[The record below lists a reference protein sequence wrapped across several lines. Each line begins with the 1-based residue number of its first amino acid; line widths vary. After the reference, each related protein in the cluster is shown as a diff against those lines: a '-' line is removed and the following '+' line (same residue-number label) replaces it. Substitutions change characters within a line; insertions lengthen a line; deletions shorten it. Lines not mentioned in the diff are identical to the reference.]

1 MLPIHLDLGFTQI
14 YFYEGIY
21 FLISII
27 LGVWWAKVR
36 VEKYGGKTE
45 KFEGLVVWSIVG
57 ALIGARLSHYV
68 FWQSD
73 VFFEN
78 PGVIFSPT
86 GAGNSITGGLVGGM
100 LGGYFYVK
108 RNNMNYWEYF
118 SLLSPGVLLG
128 QAVGRVG
135 CFLNGDAYGT
145 ATSSFLGVQFP
156 RYATTVPDFETE
168 YRLSSPAWESTAG
181 LPGQT
186 ETLSAPVHPTQLYEM
201 FGDVVLILIILWV
214 FKKIW
219 DTDKKSPLI
228 FFIHTGGYS
237 LLRFGLEYIR
247 ADKEGI
253 TMFGM
258 SNLQIAL
265 LLYGL
270 FTIGY
275 ATKYY
280 LDKRSKTGSA

>member
-1 MLPIHLDLGFTQI
+1 MFPIHLDLGFTQI

-21 FLISII
+21 FLISIV
-27 LGVWWAKVR
+27 LGIWWAKGR
-36 VEKYGGKTE
+36 VEKYGGETQ
-45 KFEGLVVWSIVG
+45 KFEGLIVWSIVG
-57 ALIGARLSHYV
+57 ALIGARVSHYV

-73 VFFEN
+73 AFFEN
-78 PGVIFSPT
+78 PGILFSPT
-86 GAGNSITGGLVGGM
+86 GAGNSITGGLLGGM

-108 RNNMNYWEYF
+108 RNNMNYWKYF

-128 QAVGRVG
+128 QAVGRIG

-145 ATSSFLGVQFP
+145 ATDSFLGVQFP
-156 RYATTVPDFETE
+156 RYALDVPAFETN
-168 YRLSSPAWESTAG
+168 YRLSSPAWQSTEG

-201 FGDVVLILIILWV
+201 FGDVILIFIVLWV

-219 DTDKKSPLI
+219 DSDKTSPLI
-228 FFIHTGGYS
+228 FFIHTGGYA
-237 LLRFGLEYIR
+237 LLRWGLEYIR
-247 ADKEGI
+247 ADSEGV

-265 LLYGL
+265 LLYGI

-275 ATKYY
+275 ATRYFM
-280 LDKRSKTGSA
+280 KRKAKNPAG

>member
-21 FLISII
+21 FLISIVM
-27 LGVWWAKVR
+27 GVWWAKVR
-36 VEKYGGKTE
+36 VEKYGGKVE

-78 PGVIFSPT
+78 PGIIFSPT

-145 ATSSFLGVQFP
+145 ATDSFLGVQFP
-156 RYATTVPDFETE
+156 RYATTIPAFETE
-168 YRLSSPAWESTAG
+168 YRLSSPAWESTTG
-181 LPGQT
+181 LAGQT

-201 FGDVVLILIILWV
+201 FGDVVLILIVLWV

-219 DTDKKSPLI
+219 DSDKKSPLI

-258 SNLQIAL
+258 SNLQMAL

-275 ATKYY
+275 AARYY
-280 LDKRSKTGSA
+280 LKKQSKAKG

>member
-21 FLISII
+21 FLISIVM
-27 LGVWWAKVR
+27 GVWWAKVR
-36 VEKYGGKTE
+36 VEKYGGKVE
-45 KFEGLVVWSIVG
+45 KFEGLIVWSIVG

-78 PGVIFSPT
+78 PGIIFSPT

-145 ATSSFLGVQFP
+145 ATDSFLGVQFP
-156 RYATTVPDFETE
+156 RYATTIPAFETE
-168 YRLSSPAWESTAG
+168 YRLSSPAWESTTG
-181 LPGQT
+181 LAGQT
-186 ETLSAPVHPTQLYEM
+186 EALSAPVHPTQLYEM
-201 FGDVVLILIILWV
+201 FGDVVLILIVLWV

-219 DTDKKSPLI
+219 DSDKKSPLI

-258 SNLQIAL
+258 SNLQMAL

-275 ATKYY
+275 AARYY
-280 LDKRSKTGSA
+280 LKKQSKAKG